1 MPPTRRERAA
11 AGGSG
16 ILQAP
21 EAFQTGSQNSAAGSS
36 AVQSDMGDPT
46 SHGVSDRIFF
56 KHWLNLVIGKVKKIE
71 GPLEI
76 WLKDSLI
83 HRLRSVVKAARMS
96 VDDIALKISD
106 QVGIVE
112 TAKSDAIIP
121 KEMISSQYS
130 QKLLDL
136 FSKGE
141 SLLSD
146 FENKNSLLLEK
157 LDFWMLKFEFEDI
170 EQ

>member
-1 MPPTRRERAA
+1 
-11 AGGSG
+11 
-16 ILQAP
+16 
-21 EAFQTGSQNSAAGSS
+21 
-36 AVQSDMGDPT
+36 
-46 SHGVSDRIFF
+46 
-56 KHWLNLVIGKVKKIE
+56 
-71 GPLEI
+71 
-76 WLKDSLI
+76 
-83 HRLRSVVKAARMS
+83 
-96 VDDIALKISD
+96 
-106 QVGIVE
+106 
-112 TAKSDAIIP
+112 
-121 KEMISSQYS
+121 MISSQYS